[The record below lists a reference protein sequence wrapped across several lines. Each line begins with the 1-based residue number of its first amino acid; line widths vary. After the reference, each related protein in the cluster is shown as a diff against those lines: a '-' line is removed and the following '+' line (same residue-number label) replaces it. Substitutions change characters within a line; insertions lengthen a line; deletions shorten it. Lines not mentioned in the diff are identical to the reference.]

1 MFIQKMRL
9 QRATRVKFAT
19 QAITNIALIPC
30 LLELLQHGVE
40 TSSTVL
46 RLPRKYGYK

>member
-1 MFIQKMRL
+1 MLEGLDWLR
-9 QRATRVKFAT
+9 
-19 QAITNIALIPC
+19 N

>member
-1 MFIQKMRL
+1 MPVPSKLSTPEDGIR
-9 QRATRVKFAT
+9 
-19 QAITNIALIPC
+19 